1 MSNTSRA
8 GVPRKRPA
16 WISYELPLLACLALI
31 WILSDQPSLPGPG
44 ERGSLIRD
52 IFNYGSHALIYAVVA
67 VLAWRV
73 IRFRAAALPRWLA
86 AYPRFWAALFALCWG
101 LLDEYHQS
109 FIPGR
114 TASPWDALT
123 DLLGALLGLWLGPRL
138 LALWAAHRGEITAR
152 ARSLTDRV

>member
-1 MSNTSRA
+1 
-8 GVPRKRPA
+8 VPRARPA
-16 WISYELPLLACLALI
+16 WLTHELPLVACLALI
-31 WILSDQPSLPGPG
+31 WILSSQPSLPGPG

-52 IFNYGSHALIYAVVA
+52 VFNYGSHALIYGIVG
-67 VLAWRV
+67 VLTWRV
-73 IRFRAAALPRWLA
+73 LLLRADVLPSWLTA
-86 AYPRFWAALFALCWG
+86 HPRVSAALFALAWG

-138 LALWAAHRGEITAR
+138 LDLWAVHRGRILDRLPSTA
-152 ARSLTDRV
+152 DRV